1 MQVSASVYTFPSPNS
16 SDGVEA
22 RFQKF
27 IEWASPGGTA
37 GINEYHSENYDP
49 HIPYF
54 DWSPKVFA
62 HGDQNSRSWLIKQ
75 EYAGEGRSAFQR
87 ARKGAA
93 PKIFNPDALI
103 SSKAFLAFAKAY
115 VNVISYYK
123 ALRSPARATVYAMS
137 YIEKALR
144 DINSGDSSPTKISRK
159 VLDRALAEVS
169 NSAHNAGRKYDIGK
183 ELEMFAGMVQ
193 DGYKSKTFRFQNK
206 GFRLIT
212 APINFSS
219 NIPNKRRKR
228 AIALNSED
236 LTQAPPRLTSEH
248 VAAVGMA
255 YRKTI
260 ALFGADSLANFFSSI
275 AGFSLTTVSMRM
287 SDALVLSRDAV
298 YRSDSA
304 SERCRIR
311 ISRPKV
317 GIHQDLP
324 IPVKLSDLA
333 DELFQRLL
341 SHTDG
346 ANKALKFYIEKFGSD
361 FGSINELYIPN
372 HLKAEF
378 EKPYLTVQEVCDILG
393 ISLPAT
399 GHSAFPHRF
408 RKQIDVF
415 DFVKAPGDISEL
427 EPPNSQRLER
437 MLTISAVETACAK
450 LNIETRFPS
459 GIKKDCYIG
468 KNAAMRYVKGS
479 RTKGPLF
486 SELFK
491 EGQLAHKRIKSDD
504 LKDWLLIQ
512 FQSSSSFPHWPFI
525 DKDKTM
531 RVDNALLVW
540 FELENDKV
548 GVGENKG
555 RWWMPGPLR
564 ADAIN
569 RWLSGDATSDGK
581 PLLFRKTDIRLRDG
595 TYPSLTLHDT
605 RKYHHTEALLAGA
618 HEVFID
624 ELAGRK
630 SGTQSDHYDL
640 RSPHEILAQS
650 IDTFDPDVDFDV
662 VGPVADQAQKI
673 KLVDRKTFLYE
684 NAAPKHV
691 TDIGGCSTDWSLDPC
706 KQYGDCTR
714 CDQQIWRKGDKKR
727 LPEIQLRRSYT
738 IEMIDKAESKIKL
751 HEDPP
756 RPLLLH
762 YQQFKDDLARYDAI
776 LAAEDNDNIEI
787 GTLVTFSAPPR
798 AMSSSDLTLRLRTE
812 NLSAIEV
819 QE

>member
-1 MQVSASVYTFPSPNS
+1 M
-16 SDGVEA
+16 EA
-22 RFQKF
+22 RIQKF

-37 GINEYHSENYDP
+37 GINDYHSENYDP

-54 DWSPKVFA
+54 EWSPKVFA
-62 HGDQNSRSWLIKQ
+62 HGDQNTRSWLIKQ
-75 EYAGEGRSAFQR
+75 EYAGEARSAFQR
-87 ARKGAA
+87 SRKGAA

-103 SSKAFLAFAKAY
+103 SSEAFLAFAKAY
-115 VNVISYYK
+115 LNVISYYRS
-123 ALRSPARATVYAMS
+123 LRSPARATVYAMS
-137 YIEKALR
+137 YVEKALR
-144 DINSGDSSPTKISRK
+144 DINAGDSSPTKINRI
-159 VLDRALAEVS
+159 VLDRALTAVS
-169 NSAHNAGRKYDIGK
+169 NSLHNDGRKYDIGK
-183 ELEMFAGMVQ
+183 ELEMFAGMLQ
-193 DGYKSKTFRFQNK
+193 DGYKSKTFRFQDK
-206 GFRLIT
+206 GFRLIS

-219 NIPNKRRKR
+219 NIPNKQRKR

-236 LTQAPPRLTSEH
+236 LTQAPSRLTSEH
-248 VAAVGMA
+248 VAAVGLA

-275 AGFSLTTVSMRM
+275 AGFSFTTVSMRM

-298 YRSDSA
+298 YRADGA
-304 SERCRIR
+304 LERCRIR

-324 IPVKLSDLA
+324 ISVKLSDLA

-341 SHTDG
+341 LHTDG
-346 ANKALKFYIEKFGSD
+346 ASKALKFYIKKFGSD
-361 FGSINELYIPN
+361 FCSINELYIPD
-372 HLKAEF
+372 HLKF
-378 EKPYLTVQEVCDILG
+378 YFDKTYLTIQEVCDILG

-399 GHSAFPHRF
+399 DYSTFPSRF
-408 RKQIDVF
+408 RNQIDVL
-415 DFVKAPGDISEL
+415 DFVEIPGDISEL
-427 EPPNSQRLER
+427 EPPKKSQRLER
-437 MLTISAVETACAK
+437 MLTISAVETVCAN

-459 GIKKDCYIG
+459 DIKKNCYIG
-468 KNAAMRYVKGS
+468 KNASLRYVKGG
-479 RTKGPLF
+479 RAKGALL
-486 SELFK
+486 SDRFK

-504 LKDWLLIQ
+504 LKSWLLKQ

-525 DKDKTM
+525 DKDETM

-540 FELENDKV
+540 FELENHKI

-555 RWWMPGPLR
+555 RWWMPGPVK
-564 ADAIN
+564 ADSIN
-569 RWLSGDATSDGK
+569 RWLSGDASSDGE

-640 RSPHEILAQS
+640 RSPHEILVQS
-650 IDTFDPDVDFDV
+650 IDTFDPDVDFNV
-662 VGPVADQAQKI
+662 IGPVADQAQKV
-673 KLVDRKTFLYE
+673 KLVDRQAFLYE

-727 LPEIQLRRSYT
+727 LPEVQLRRNYT
-738 IEMIDKAESKIKL
+738 IEMINKAESKIKL

-776 LAAEDNDNIEI
+776 LAAEDNDDIEI
-787 GTLVTFSAPPR
+787 GTLVTFAAPSR

-812 NLSAIEV
+812 NMLATKEREYIDYGYEKNF
-819 QE
+819 